1 MFKRE
6 NSFDKRLLKSQKLY
20 IKYPK
25 HCPVIC
31 EKLFPEYDPDKTLVK
46 TKYLVS
52 LDIPFSEFIY
62 QVRKQLTLSK
72 NTALFFFINNSIMPP
87 LNSLFSNLYDS
98 YKENDGFLYITYTT
112 ENVFG

>member
-6 NSFDKRLLKSQKLY
+6 KNFNERLSESMKLY
-20 IKYPK
+20 DKYPDY
-25 HCPVIC
+25 CPVIC

-46 TKYLVS
+46 TKYLVKLEAS
-52 LDIPFSEFIY
+52 FGEFIY
-62 QVRKQLTLSK
+62 QLRKQLTLSQ
-72 NTALFFFINNSIMPP
+72 NTALFFFINNIMPP
-87 LNSLFSNLYDS
+87 LHSLFSSLYDS

>member
-6 NSFDKRLLKSQKLY
+6 NSFDKRLLKSKKLY
-20 IKYPK
+20 KKYPNY
-25 HCPVIC
+25 CPIIC
-31 EKLFPEYDPDKTLVK
+31 EKLFPEYDPSKTLVK
-46 TKYLVS
+46 TKYLIS

-72 NTALFFFINNSIMPP
+72 NTALFFFINNTMPP
-87 LNSLFSNLYDS
+87 LNSLFSNLYES